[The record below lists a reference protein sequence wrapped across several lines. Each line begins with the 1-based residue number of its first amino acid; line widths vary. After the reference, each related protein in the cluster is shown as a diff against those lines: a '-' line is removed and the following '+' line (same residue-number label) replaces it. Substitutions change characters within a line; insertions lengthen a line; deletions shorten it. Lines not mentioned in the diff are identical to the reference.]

1 MPDQA
6 NALNAVRLFDLM
18 LEIFDG
24 GRRWTQ
30 MRIEDEKGRR
40 CLIGAMSHVCLW
52 HPHLNPNDATSYL
65 HRAMPPT
72 PKQMGLT
79 GFNDSRRNYGEVA
92 QLIEDAR
99 TLAQRDVERYAA
111 DNAAAAQ
118 KQQEAEAR
126 KRQLLAELERERMVR
141 HAAGDTGATYILSPR
156 APERRAPELER
167 LAA

>member
-30 MRIEDEKGRR
+30 MRIEDEKDRR
-40 CLIGAMSHVCLW
+40 CLMGAMTQVCVW
-52 HPHLNPNDATSYL
+52 HPHLNPAAASSYL

-72 PKQMGLT
+72 PKQMGLIR
-79 GFNDSRRNYGEVA
+79 FNDSRRNYGEVA

-99 TLAQRDVERYAA
+99 TLAQRDVESYAA
-111 DNAAAAQ
+111 APAADIR
-118 KQQEAEAR
+118 KQQEAARR

-141 HAAGDTGATYILSPR
+141 HAAGDTRETYILCPR
-156 APERRAPELER
+156 PPEPPAEPQR

>member
-40 CLIGAMSHVCLW
+40 CLIGAMSDVCVW
-52 HPHLNPNDATSYL
+52 HPHLNPSTATAYL
-65 HRAMPPT
+65 HRAMPAT
-72 PKQMGLT
+72 PKQMGLV

-99 TLAQRDVERYAA
+99 TLAQRDVESYAA
-111 DNAAAAQ
+111 DNAADIR
-118 KQQEAEAR
+118 KQQAAARR
-126 KRQLLAELERERMVR
+126 KRQLLAELERGRIVR
-141 HAAGDTGATYILSPR
+141 HAAGDTRETYILCPR
-156 APERRAPELER
+156 APEPDTEPER